1 MLKPNTRCG
10 QFRRGCSQPQFII
23 LAPNPGEEE
32 IDTPAPYSPPRTRRE
47 LFLGF
52 LSIGAR
58 AFGGVLP
65 WTHRALVEE
74 RRWISGAEF
83 AEVLAL
89 CQILPGPNVANCS
102 VVLGRRWF
110 GLSGAITA
118 FSGLFALP
126 FVWVLA
132 LAMLYADYATQP
144 VVRAAV
150 SGIGI
155 AGGGLFIG
163 MACKLARPLAKKP
176 FALAI
181 AALSFLA
188 ICIAKISVLIV
199 LPSALAVGLLAARRR
214 LI

>member
-1 MLKPNTRCG
+1 MKPNTHCG
-10 QFRRGCSQPQFII
+10 QFRREFGRPQSII
-23 LAPNPGEEE
+23 LAPHSGEAK
-32 IDTPAPYSPPRTRRE
+32 IDTPAPYAPPRTRRE

-74 RRWISGAEF
+74 RRWISAAEF

-89 CQILPGPNVANCS
+89 CQIMPGPNVANCS

-110 GLSGAITA
+110 GLSGAIAA
-118 FSGLFALP
+118 FGGLFALP

-132 LAMLYADYATQP
+132 LAMLYADFATQP
-144 VVRAAV
+144 IVRAAV

-181 AALSFLA
+181 AGVSFLA
-188 ICIAKISVLIV
+188 ICVAKISVLAV
-199 LPSALAVGLLAARRR
+199 LPAALVIGLLAARRR
-214 LI
+214 LV